1 MAYFS
6 ENRDSSSA
14 GPKKWNDDA
23 LGVMRGEMSSLAKD
37 DKFHDYLKIP
47 VVSRALKYDL
57 SFVLSQTQ
65 TILITNTYFP
75 HTDTGLDFA
84 ELRIQRRDR
93 ILTIFRKSCMFS
105 RDS

>member
-47 VVSRALKYDL
+47 VVSRALKYDKNR
-57 SFVLSQTQ
+57 SFSLRLGTFSLQTHIFPTQ
-65 TILITNTYFP
+65 T
-75 HTDTGLDFA
+75 LDWN
-84 ELRIQRRDR
+84 
-93 ILTIFRKSCMFS
+93 S
-105 RDS
+105 